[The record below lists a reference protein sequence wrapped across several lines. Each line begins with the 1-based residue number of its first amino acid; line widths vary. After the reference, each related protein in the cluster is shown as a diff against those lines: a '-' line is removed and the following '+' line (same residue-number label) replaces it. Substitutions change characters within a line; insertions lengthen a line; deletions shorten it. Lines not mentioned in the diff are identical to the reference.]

1 MPENRAEHAVKNG
14 SGRRVMRIILAV
26 VAGLVVWTVVVTVC
40 DIAMR
45 KLWIEYALVEKSLVF
60 KLPMK
65 IMRLL
70 ESGVSSLVSGFAVAL
85 VAKERIKSPLATGVL
100 ILAMFLP
107 SHISIW
113 HKFPLWYHLTFFAS
127 LPLLSLAGGLLQR
140 TAGISKPAAAEAALP
155 ELEAR

>member
-1 MPENRAEHAVKNG
+1 MPENRAVQAGKD
-14 SGRRVMRIILAV
+14 STGRRVMRIILGVIVGLAVWAAV
-26 VAGLVVWTVVVTVC
+26 VTAC

-45 KLWIEYALVEKSLVF
+45 KLWIDYALVEKSLVF
-60 KLPMK
+60 TPPMK

-70 ESGVSSLVSGFAVAL
+70 ESGVSSVVSGFVVAV
-85 VAKERIKSPLATGVL
+85 VAKERIKWPLVTGLL

-113 HKFPLWYHLTFFAS
+113 HKFPVWYHLTFFAS
-127 LPLLSLAGGLLQR
+127 LPLLSLAGGLLRR
-140 TAGISKPAAAEAALP
+140 TAGVSKPAVAEAALP